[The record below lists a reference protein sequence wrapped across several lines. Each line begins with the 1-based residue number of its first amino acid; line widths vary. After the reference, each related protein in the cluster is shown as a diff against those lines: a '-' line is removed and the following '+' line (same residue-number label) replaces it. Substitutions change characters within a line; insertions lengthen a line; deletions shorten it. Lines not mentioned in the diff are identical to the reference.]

1 MPFDS
6 QKTNNGFIKHP
17 WQTTIKDQ
25 FVSFIKYGHNS
36 VYNPHNK
43 MKVKRDAAP
52 TKFTIIGNRIA
63 KEFIYCV
70 KLVSGLY
77 KYRRNDFEAPV
88 IRGVSSVEWPQV
100 WNDLKL
106 QYGGLAYCITSDVAV
121 IVNKTFLGGE
131 KELKELIESKY
142 SYHICPDYYKE
153 AIGEFTKYV
162 DNTGRPFVYMHF
174 YIEGDDDISG
184 TMIFMLYSDIV
195 PKTCENFMRLCKTK
209 KGGYAGTPVHRIIK
223 DGWIQCGGF
232 NLKST
237 HLDCEN
243 FIIPHDRRGVLCMAN
258 DGRHKECS
266 TQFFVLL
273 QPAPWMDQRYVA
285 FGQLVDGEKTLQRIE
300 NVPTWYESPTI
311 KITISHAGLL
321 NLHCQELV
329 VCKGIYEYIQNHIED
344 NYEIADYL
352 REFIINTL
360 YVELDDIALARQ
372 MEEQEGETEDRTN
385 VRETKR
391 FIRKKEDIEKQL
403 KKGQSAKDDT
413 ESVSDELEDFFV
425 EGYESTNPYNTEVG
439 EEESGKPSS
448 SFERPKQLFYFPL
461 ADVPY
466 PEEISSTHDLKK
478 FIKGHY
484 CLESDLLKETP
495 KKAAKQHV
503 VSYASEIF
511 QFVPTS
517 ESEDMSMSS
526 LESDDEKEIRRYIK
540 LNVDRVSF
548 AGDVVR
554 AIARGGGK
562 LNLFEGARKSEIV
575 AEDNVRRF
583 RESSIER
590 RLKEGRAKAAMDHR
604 PSENQEKKVSIIV
617 PDLPH
622 AQMKI
627 KRRPTGYPRGELIDK
642 TILSKD
648 SVIIPEEEEES
659 VVSSLTGQPLDFRK
673 VRIAPTVV
681 SSVKSTS
688 RQQPVT
694 TAQTAD
700 SDSEVRRRSVLT
712 RLMNDVTTM
721 DQIGP
726 TLKDYRPM
734 AETKQG
740 NILLTLSNNFDDKDE
755 DERGRY
761 IHPTYKIE
769 TASFD
774 RVMNIQHGK
783 KMVRKV
789 SSDYVKTLGQI
800 EQTVENSIRSIEFAK
815 KRPSLSVA
823 QYQKKNQLMR
833 QSLKEIKE
841 DS

>member
-1 MPFDS
+1 MTFDS
-6 QKTNNGFIKHP
+6 QKNHKGFFKHP

-25 FVSFIKYGHNS
+25 FVSSIKYGHNS
-36 VYNPHNK
+36 VYNPHDK
-43 MKVKRDAAP
+43 TEVKRYNAP
-52 TKFTIIGNRIA
+52 TKFTIVGNRIA

-77 KYRRNDFEAPV
+77 KYRKNDFEAPA

-106 QYGGLAYCITSDVAV
+106 QYGGLAYCITSEVAV
-121 IVNKTFLGGE
+121 IVNKKFIGGE

-142 SYHICPDYYKE
+142 SYHIRPDYYKE
-153 AIGEFTKYV
+153 AIAEFTKYV
-162 DNTGRPFVYMHF
+162 DNTGVC
-174 YIEGDDDISG
+174 
-184 TMIFMLYSDIV
+184 DIV
-195 PKTCENFMRLCKTK
+195 PRTCENFMRLCKTK
-209 KGGYAGTPVHRIIK
+209 RGGYSGTPVHRIVK

-258 DGRHKECS
+258 DGRHKDCS

-285 FGQLVDGEKTLQRIE
+285 FGQLIDGEKTLQKIE
-300 NVPTWYESPTI
+300 NVPTWYESPTL
-311 KITISHAGLL
+311 KIIICQAGLL

-344 NYEIADYL
+344 TYEIADFL

-372 MEEQEGETEDRTN
+372 LKEDEGETEDRTN

-391 FIRKKEDIEKQL
+391 FIRRKEDIEKQL
-403 KKGQSAKDDT
+403 KKGQSAKDIDT
-413 ESVSDELEDFFV
+413 ESFSDELEDYFV
-425 EGYESTNPYNTEVG
+425 KGYESTNPYNTEVG
-439 EEESGKPSS
+439 EEESQKSS
-448 SFERPKQLFYFPL
+448 SSIERPKQLFYFPL

-466 PEEISSTHDLKK
+466 PEEIGSTHDLKK

-495 KKAAKQHV
+495 KKSAKQHV

-511 QFVPTS
+511 QFGQPC

-562 LNLFEGARKSEIV
+562 LNLFEGTRKSEIIS
-575 AEDNVRRF
+575 DDDFRRF

-590 RLKEGRAKAAMDHR
+590 RLKEGRAK
-604 PSENQEKKVSIIV
+604 KVSIIV
-617 PDLPH
+617 PDLPQG
-622 AQMKI
+622 QMRI
-627 KRRPTGYPRGELIDK
+627 QRRPTGYPRRELIDK

-648 SVIIPEEEEES
+648 SVILPEEEEDP
-659 VVSSLTGQPLDFRK
+659 TGQPLDLRK

-688 RQQPVT
+688 HQEAAIS
-694 TAQTAD
+694 AQAAD

-740 NILLTLSNNFDDKDE
+740 NILLTLSNNFEDKEE
-755 DERGRY
+755 DERERY
-761 IHPTYKIE
+761 IQPTYKIE

-823 QYQKKNQLMR
+823 QYQKKNQMMR
-833 QSLKEIKE
+833 
-841 DS
+841 

>member
-1 MPFDS
+1 MTFDD
-6 QKTNNGFIKHP
+6 QKNKGFIKHP

-36 VYNPHNK
+36 IYNPHDK
-43 MKVKRDAAP
+43 TKVKRDYPP

-77 KYRRNDFEAPV
+77 KYRKNDFEAPE

-106 QYGGLAYCITSDVAV
+106 QYGGLAYCITSEVAV
-121 IVNKTFLGGE
+121 VVNKKILGGE
-131 KELKELIESKY
+131 KELKELVESKY
-142 SYHICPDYYKE
+142 NYHICPDYYKE

-162 DNTGRPFVYMHF
+162 DNTGRPFVYIHF
-174 YIEGDDDISG
+174 SVEGDYDISG

-209 KGGYAGTPVHRIIK
+209 RGGYAGTPVHRIVK

-258 DGRHKECS
+258 DGRHKDCS
-266 TQFFVLL
+266 TQFFILL
-273 QPAPWMDQRYVA
+273 QPAPWMDHKYVA
-285 FGQLVDGEKTLQRIE
+285 FGQLIDGEKTLQRIE
-300 NVPTWYESPTI
+300 NVPTWYESPTLKVVI
-311 KITISHAGLL
+311 CQAGLL

-344 NYEIADYL
+344 NYEIAEFL
-352 REFIINTL
+352 REFIIDTL
-360 YVELDDIALARQ
+360 YVELDDIALARKLK
-372 MEEQEGETEDRTN
+372 EEEGETEDRTN

-403 KKGQSAKDDT
+403 KKGESAKDVDI
-413 ESVSDELEDFFV
+413 ESLSDELEDYFV
-425 EGYESTNPYNTEVG
+425 EGYESTNPYNTEAG
-439 EEESGKPSS
+439 EEESQKTSTS
-448 SFERPKQLFYFPL
+448 IERPKQLFYFPL

-495 KKAAKQHV
+495 TKSTKQHV

-511 QFVPTS
+511 QFAQPCDS
-517 ESEDMSMSS
+517 ENASLSS
-526 LESDDEKEIRRYIK
+526 LESDEEKEIRRYIK
-540 LNVDRVSF
+540 FNVDRVSF

-562 LNLFEGARKSEIV
+562 LNLFEGRKSENISD
-575 AEDNVRRF
+575 EEIRRF

-604 PSENQEKKVSIIV
+604 PSDNQENPSGHQL
-617 PDLPH
+617 DL
-622 AQMKI
+622 
-627 KRRPTGYPRGELIDK
+627 
-642 TILSKD
+642 
-648 SVIIPEEEEES
+648 
-659 VVSSLTGQPLDFRK
+659 RK
-673 VRIAPTVV
+673 VRIAPMA
-681 SSVKSTS
+681 SSAKPTT
-688 RQQPVT
+688 RQQAAAI
-694 TAQTAD
+694 AQDAD
-700 SDSEVRRRSVLT
+700 SDSELRRRSVLT

-740 NILLTLSNNFDDKDE
+740 NILLTLSNNFDDKSDDE
-755 DERGRY
+755 KERY
-761 IHPTYKIE
+761 IQPTYKIE
-769 TASFD
+769 TPSFD

-833 QSLKEIKE
+833 QSLKETK
-841 DS
+841 DDL